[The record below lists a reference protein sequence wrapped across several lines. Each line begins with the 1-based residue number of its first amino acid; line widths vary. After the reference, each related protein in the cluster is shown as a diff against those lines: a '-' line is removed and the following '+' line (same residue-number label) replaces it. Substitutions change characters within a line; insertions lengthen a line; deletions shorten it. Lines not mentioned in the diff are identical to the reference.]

1 MGSVQARSFYDIFSR
16 LLPLLDISPPVVTL
30 PVMNNRTSISAIFR
44 FWLPLQTT
52 WLMMA
57 IEGPLLT
64 AIIARLADPKLNL
77 AAYGVAFA
85 LAIMVEAPVIMM
97 MSASTALADSAEN
110 FRRLRNFTWI
120 LNVGI
125 TVVMVVLVFSPAWS
139 LVIHQWMRLDPQV
152 AALTHTSL
160 IILLPWPAAIGYRRF
175 YQGLLIRTGRTRRV
189 AWGTG
194 VRLVVMM
201 LTAFGLKYFTTIG
214 GAWIGASALTTGVL
228 AEAVAARLMARDS
241 IAEVMASPV
250 KSTLSYG
257 EITRFYYPLAL
268 TSTISLL
275 VHPMVTFFL
284 GQSRNSLESLAV
296 MPVINALVFI
306 FRTPGLSF
314 QEAAITMLGRS
325 KDNLPVVKLFA
336 IYLGGAAALGLAM
349 IALTPLNDVWFRNI
363 SGLSVDLAAFA
374 KLPVII
380 LVLMPAMSITLSM
393 QRALLVS
400 RRTTGPVTWASTLE
414 VLGILITLAVTLNM
428 GNWVGA
434 TAAATAFMVGRALG
448 ILWLWRSTSGFNP
461 AQPPRS

>member
-1 MGSVQARSFYDIFSR
+1 
-16 LLPLLDISPPVVTL
+16 
-30 PVMNNRTSISAIFR
+30 MNNRTSISEIFR

-97 MSASTALADSAEN
+97 MSASTALADCAEN
-110 FRRLRNFTWI
+110 FRRLRNFTWV

-125 TVVMVVLVFSPAWS
+125 TLIMIVLIFSPAWH
-139 LVIHQWMRLDPQV
+139 LVITQWMQLDPQV
-152 AALTHTSL
+152 ASLTHTSL
-160 IILLPWPAAIGYRRF
+160 VILLPWPAAIGYRRF

-194 VRLVVMM
+194 IRLVGMM
-201 LTAFGLKYFTTIG
+201 LTAFSLMKFTDLN
-214 GAWIGASALTTGVL
+214 GAWIGAAALTVGVL
-228 AEAVAARLMARDS
+228 LEAVASRIMARDS
-241 IAEVMASPV
+241 IAEIMGSEGA
-250 KSTLSYG
+250 STLSYG

-268 TSTISLL
+268 TSTISLM

-296 MPVINALVFI
+296 LPVINALVFV

-325 KDNLPVVKLFA
+325 HENLKTVKLFA
-336 IYLGGAAALGLAM
+336 VYLGAAAALGLGL
-349 IALTPLNDVWFRNI
+349 IALTPLSQVWFQKI
-363 SGLSVDLAAFA
+363 SGLSPQLAAFA
-374 KLPVII
+374 KLPTQI
-380 LVLMPAMSITLSM
+380 LVLMPALSITLSM
-393 QRALLVS
+393 QRALLVN
-400 RRTTGPVTWASTLE
+400 RRTTGPVTWASALE
-414 VLGILITLAVTLNM
+414 VIGILLTLVVTLRM
-428 GNWVGA
+428 GNWMGA
-434 TAAATAFMVGRALG
+434 TAAATAFMVGRCMG
-448 ILWLWRSTSGFNP
+448 ILFLWKSSRRANP
-461 AQPPRS
+461 APPPRS

>member
-1 MGSVQARSFYDIFSR
+1 MITF
-16 LLPLLDISPPVVTL
+16 PH
-30 PVMNNRTSISAIFR
+30 MNNRTSISGIFR

-64 AIIARLADPKLNL
+64 AIIARLAEPKLNL

-97 MSASTALADSAEN
+97 MSASTALADSAGN

-120 LNVGI
+120 LNTGI
-125 TVVMVVLVFSPAWS
+125 TVVMLVLIFSPAWS
-139 LVIHQWMRLDPQV
+139 LVIHQWMRLDPDI
-152 AALTHTSL
+152 ASLTRTSL

-194 VRLVVMM
+194 IRLLGMM
-201 LTAFGLKYFTTIG
+201 LTAFGLMKFTHLN

-228 AEAVAARLMARDS
+228 VEAVASRLMATDS
-241 IAEVMASPV
+241 ISEIMASKGKP
-250 KSTLSYG
+250 TLSYG
-257 EITRFYYPLAL
+257 ELTRFYYPLAL
-268 TSTISLL
+268 TSTISLM

-296 MPVINALVFI
+296 LPVINALVFI

-314 QEAAITMLGRS
+314 QEAAITMLGRC
-325 KDNLPVVKLFA
+325 KDNLAIVKLFA
-336 IYLGGAAALGLAM
+336 VYLGAAAAFGLGI
-349 IALTPLNDVWFRNI
+349 IALTPLAGVWFQQL
-363 SGLSVDLAAFA
+363 SGLSEELAIFA
-374 KLPVII
+374 KLPIRI
-380 LVLMPAMSITLSM
+380 LVLMPALSVTLSM
-393 QRALLVS
+393 QRSLLVH
-400 RRTTGPVTWASTLE
+400 RRTTGPVTWASALE
-414 VLGILITLAVTLNM
+414 VAGILLTLVVTLKM

-434 TAAATAFMVGRALG
+434 TAAATAFMVGRCMG
-448 ILWLWRSTSGFNP
+448 ILWLWKT
-461 AQPPRS
+461 PRLFRRGDMKKSLNGHQR

>member
-1 MGSVQARSFYDIFSR
+1 MQARPFYGISSQ
-16 LLPLLDISPPVVTL
+16 LLPLLNISSQMTTFRH
-30 PVMNNRTSISAIFR
+30 MNNRTSISGIFR

-64 AIIARLADPKLNL
+64 AIIARLAEPKLNL

-110 FRRLRNFTWI
+110 YRRLRTFTWI

-125 TVVMVVLVFSPAWS
+125 TVVMVVLIFSPAWS

-152 AALTHTSL
+152 ASLTHTSL

-194 VRLVVMM
+194 IRLTGMM
-201 LTAFGLKYFTTIG
+201 LTAFGLMKFTNFS
-214 GAWIGASALTTGVL
+214 GAWIGAAALTTGVL
-228 AEAVAARLMARDS
+228 LEAVASRLMAS
-241 IAEVMASPV
+241 ISISEIMAS
-250 KSTLSYG
+250 KAKATLSYG
-257 EITRFYYPLAL
+257 EISRFYYPLAL
-268 TSTISLL
+268 TSTISLM

-296 MPVINALVFI
+296 LPVINALVFV

-325 KDNLPVVKLFA
+325 KDNYGTVKLFA
-336 IYLGGAAALGLAM
+336 LYLGAAAALGLGI
-349 IALTPLNDVWFRNI
+349 IALTPLSGFWFQTI
-363 SGLSVDLAAFA
+363 SGLSSELANFA
-374 KLPVII
+374 KLPTII
-380 LVLMPAMSITLSM
+380 LVLMPALSITLSM
-393 QRALLVS
+393 QRALLVH
-400 RRTTGPVTWASTLE
+400 RRTTGPVTWASALE
-414 VLGILITLAVTLNM
+414 VIGILLTLVITLKM
-428 GNWVGA
+428 GHWMGA
-434 TAAATAFMVGRALG
+434 TAAATAFMVGRCLG
-448 ILWLWRSTSGFNP
+448 IAWLWKASGRITP
-461 AQPPRS
+461 EPPPQS